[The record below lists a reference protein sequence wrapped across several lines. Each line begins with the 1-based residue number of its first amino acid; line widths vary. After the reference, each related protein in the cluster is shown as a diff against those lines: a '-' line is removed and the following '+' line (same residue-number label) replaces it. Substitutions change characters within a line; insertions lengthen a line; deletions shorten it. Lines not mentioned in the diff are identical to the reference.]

1 MLEIRTILSPVDFSE
16 TSDHALDYAVELAQ
30 KLGAQVHIIH
40 VWQPLTYAVADGVYI
55 PTSEHLS
62 NQVFDLQEKLDKQV
76 ARYADR
82 GVTGRLIEGVPYMTI
97 VQTAEEMKADLIVMG
112 THGRTGLMHLLLGSV
127 AERVVRLS
135 PIPVLTLRLPIE
147 LTQKSKS

>member
-1 MLEIRTILSPVDFSE
+1 MPEIRTILSPLDFSE
-16 TSDHALDYAVELAQ
+16 TSDHALDYAIELAQ

-62 NQVFDLQEKLDKQV
+62 NHVFDLQGKLDKQL

-82 GVTGRLIEGVPYMTI
+82 GVVLQGSLVEGVPYTTI

-135 PIPVLTLRLPIE
+135 PIPVLTVRLPH
-147 LTQKSKS
+147 